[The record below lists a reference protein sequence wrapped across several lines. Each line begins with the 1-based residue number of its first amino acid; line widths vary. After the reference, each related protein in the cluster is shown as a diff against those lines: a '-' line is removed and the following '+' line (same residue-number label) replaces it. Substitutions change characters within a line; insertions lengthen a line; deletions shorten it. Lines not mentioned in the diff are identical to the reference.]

1 MNNFHKISIINY
13 VYILEM
19 LNQWLNL
26 KEFQIIERV
35 ILDLLIKIMI
45 IKYNIN

>member
-1 MNNFHKISIINY
+1 MNNFLKISIINY
-13 VYILEM
+13 VNILEM

-26 KEFQIIERV
+26 KVFQIIEKV
-35 ILDLLIKIMI
+35 ILDLLIMIMI